1 METAESDQER
11 ADYDQEKTEEDESA
25 AKIGH
30 SENALGGGQKG
41 GGLAKKLG
49 WLAGFGENAEGAAE
63 LDGLLAHTFEVGVKA
78 GKDEDVAT
86 WQLPRHVVDQ
96 VETVASGHGDVAEQ
110 EMGGKRSG
118 ADQSIIRGINC
129 LRFKA
134 ALSEDEREC
143 VGYETVIINDQDPL
157 HSDLLEIPSTRRP
170 LPQSAIAHRLG

>member
-1 METAESDQER
+1 MPIEVSRQSPKRDMETVESGNER
-11 ADYDQEKTEEDESA
+11 ADYDQENTEKDEGA

-30 SENALGGGQKG
+30 LLRGGQKG
-41 GGLAKKLG
+41 GGFAKKLG
-49 WLAGFGENAEGAAE
+49 WLAGLGEDADRTAE

-78 GKDEDVAT
+78 GKDEDAAA

-118 ADQSIIRGINC
+118 ADQGLVRGINS

-143 VGYETVIINDQDPL
+143 VGYETVIVNDQDAL
-157 HSDLLEIPSTRRP
+157 HSDLLEVPST
-170 LPQSAIAHRLG
+170 